1 MRREILKKILYGI
14 LVILVLGVAIFF
26 GIRVFDL
33 KRSSD
38 LKDIDFLNSH
48 IDIIDSE
55 IASSVKEVKKDN
67 DMDIYD
73 MNYQN
78 VISRKINDLL
88 DRKSTRLNSSHR

>member
-1 MRREILKKILYGI
+1 MKREIIRKILYFILILAI
-14 LVILVLGVAIFF
+14 LVVAIYF

-38 LKDIDFLNSH
+38 LKDVTFLENH
-48 IDIIDSE
+48 IKIVDSS
-55 IASSVKEVKKDN
+55 IGSSVKEVLKDQ

-78 VISRKINDLL
+78 VISEKINDLL
-88 DRKSTRLNSSHR
+88 